1 MPTLLGF
8 GAILLWAA
16 LALLTSL
23 TTRIPLFEWLALT
36 FGLATLLSVPMLL
49 RTGALASL
57 RAVPVG
63 GWALGIVGLF
73 GYHALYML
81 ALKNAPT
88 AQAGLIAYLWP
99 LLIVLFSMV
108 GQAWRRW
115 VLPIAGGVLGLIG
128 AGLLVADPS
137 EGGFVQ
143 DYALGYGFALACALM
158 WSSYSVLNRRYS
170 AVPTVAVVVYC
181 AIAALGGAGLSLLFE
196 QWVTPTALEWAG
208 LVGLALGPM
217 GLAFFV
223 WDFGTKHGNVTLLG
237 ALSYFA
243 PLLSTILLVLTGRA
257 APSWA
262 LAAATVLIV
271 GGAGLAAF
279 GLRRQAGDR
288 KKPA

>member
-36 FGLATLLSVPMLL
+36 FGLATVFSLPMLL
-49 RTGALASL
+49 RRGALASL
-57 RAVPVG
+57 RAVPAG
-63 GWALGIVGLF
+63 AWALGIIGLF

-115 VLPIAGGVLGLIG
+115 VLPIAGGLLGLLG
-128 AGLLVADPS
+128 AGFLVVDPS
-137 EGGFVQ
+137 EGGFRSEF
-143 DYALGYGFALACALM
+143 ALGYGFALACALM
-158 WSSYSVLNRRYS
+158 WSSYSVLNRRY
-170 AVPTVAVVVYC
+170 AGVPTVAVVVYC
-181 AIAALGGAGLSLLFE
+181 GIAAVGGLVLSLLLE
-196 QWVTPTALEWAG
+196 TWVTPTALEWVG
-208 LVGLALGPM
+208 LIGLALGPM

-223 WDFGTKHGNVTLLG
+223 WDYGTKHGNVTLLG

-257 APSWA
+257 SPSWA

-271 GGAGLAAF
+271 GGAGLAAL
-279 GLRRQAGDR
+279 GLRSGQRAKVD
-288 KKPA
+288 

>member
-23 TTRIPLFEWLALT
+23 TTRLPLFEWLALT
-36 FGLATLLSVPMLL
+36 FGLATLFSLPMLL
-49 RTGALASL
+49 RPGTLASL
-57 RAVPVG
+57 RAVPVA
-63 GWALGIVGLF
+63 GWALGIGGLF

-99 LLIVLFSMV
+99 LLIVLFSIV
-108 GQAWRRW
+108 GFPLSRW
-115 VLPIAGGVLGLIG
+115 MLPLLGGVLGLVG
-128 AGLLVADPS
+128 AGLLVFDPG
-137 EGGFVQ
+137 EGGFRGE
-143 DYALGYGFALACALM
+143 YALGYGFALACALM
-158 WSSYSVLNRRYS
+158 WSSYSVLNRRFS
-170 AVPTVAVVVYC
+170 AVPTAAVVVYC
-181 AIAALGGAGLSLLFE
+181 AAAAVGGLILSRLFE
-196 QWVTPTALEWAG
+196 PWVTPTALEWVG

-243 PLLSTILLVLTGRA
+243 PLLSTVLLVLTGRA

-271 GGAGLAAF
+271 GGAGLAAL
-279 GLRRQAGDR
+279 GLRQREGSKIPD
-288 KKPA
+288 

>member
-23 TTRIPLFEWLALT
+23 TTRLPLFEWLALT
-36 FGLATLLSVPMLL
+36 FGLATLFSLPMLL
-49 RTGALASL
+49 RPGTLASL
-57 RAVPVG
+57 RAVPVA
-63 GWALGIVGLF
+63 GWALGIGGLF

-108 GQAWRRW
+108 GFPLSRW
-115 VLPIAGGVLGLIG
+115 MLPLLGGVLGLVG
-128 AGLLVADPS
+128 AGLLVFDPG
-137 EGGFVQ
+137 EGGFRGE
-143 DYALGYGFALACALM
+143 YALGYGFALACALM
-158 WSSYSVLNRRYS
+158 WSSYSVLNRRFS
-170 AVPTVAVVVYC
+170 AVPTAAVVVYC
-181 AIAALGGAGLSLLFE
+181 AAAAVGGLILSRLFE
-196 QWVTPTALEWAG
+196 PWVTPTALEWVG

-243 PLLSTILLVLTGRA
+243 PLLSTVLLVVTGRA

-271 GGAGLAAF
+271 GGAGLAAL
-279 GLRRQAGDR
+279 GLRQREGSKIPD
-288 KKPA
+288 

>member
-8 GAILLWAA
+8 GAILLWSA

-23 TTRIPLFEWLALT
+23 TTRLPLFEWLALT
-36 FGLATLLSVPMLL
+36 FGLATLFSLPMLL
-49 RTGALASL
+49 RQGALASL
-57 RAVPVG
+57 RAVPAS

-108 GQAWRRW
+108 GQPAGRW
-115 VLPIAGGVLGLIG
+115 LLPLAGGALGLIG
-128 AGLLVADPS
+128 AGLLVMDPR
-137 EGGFVQ
+137 EGGFRWE
-143 DYALGYGFALACALM
+143 YALGYCFALACALT
-158 WSSYSVLNRRYS
+158 WSSYSVLNRRFS
-170 AVPTVAVVVYC
+170 QVPTVAVVVYC
-181 AIAALGGAGLSLLFE
+181 AVAALGALALSLLFE
-196 QWVTPTALEWAG
+196 PWVTPTSLEWLG

-243 PLLSTILLVLTGRA
+243 PLLSTVLLVLTGRA
-257 APSWA
+257 TPSWA
-262 LAAATVLIV
+262 LLAATVLIV
-271 GGAGLAAF
+271 GGAGLAAL
-279 GLRRQAGDR
+279 GLRGRGKSA
-288 KKPA
+288 A

>member
-23 TTRIPLFEWLALT
+23 TTRLPLFEWLALT
-36 FGLATLLSVPMLL
+36 FGLATLFSLPMLL
-49 RTGALASL
+49 RPGTLASL
-57 RAVPVG
+57 RAVPVA
-63 GWALGIVGLF
+63 GWALGIGGLF

-108 GQAWRRW
+108 GFPLSRW
-115 VLPIAGGVLGLIG
+115 MLPLLGGVLGLVG
-128 AGLLVADPS
+128 AGLLVFDPG
-137 EGGFVQ
+137 EGGFRGE
-143 DYALGYGFALACALM
+143 YALGYGFALACALM
-158 WSSYSVLNRRYS
+158 WSSYSVLNRRFS
-170 AVPTVAVVVYC
+170 AVPTAAVVVYC
-181 AIAALGGAGLSLLFE
+181 AAAAVGGLILSRLFE
-196 QWVTPTALEWAG
+196 PWVTPTALEWVG

-243 PLLSTILLVLTGRA
+243 PLLSTVLLVLTGRA

-271 GGAGLAAF
+271 GGAGLAAL
-279 GLRRQAGDR
+279 GLRQREGSKIPD
-288 KKPA
+288 

>member
-36 FGLATLLSVPMLL
+36 FGLASVFSLPMLW
-49 RTGALASL
+49 RKGALASL
-57 RAVPVG
+57 RAVPTG
-63 GWALGIVGLF
+63 AWALGIIGLF

-115 VLPIAGGVLGLIG
+115 VLPIAGGVLGLLG
-128 AGLLVADPS
+128 AGFLVVDPS
-137 EGGFVQ
+137 EGGFRGEF
-143 DYALGYGFALACALM
+143 ALGYGFALACALM
-158 WSSYSVLNRRYS
+158 WSSYSVLNRRY
-170 AVPTVAVVVYC
+170 AGVPTVAVVVYC
-181 AIAALGGAGLSLLFE
+181 GIAAVGGMVLSLLLE
-196 QWVTPTALEWAG
+196 TWVTPTALEWVG

-257 APSWA
+257 SPSWA

-271 GGAGLAAF
+271 GGAGLAAL
-279 GLRRQAGDR
+279 GLRSGQRA
-288 KKPA
+288 KAS

>member
-23 TTRIPLFEWLALT
+23 TTRLPLFEWLALT
-36 FGLATLLSVPMLL
+36 FGLATLFSLPMLL
-49 RTGALASL
+49 RPGTLASL
-57 RAVPVG
+57 RAVPVA
-63 GWALGIVGLF
+63 GWVLGIGGLF

-108 GQAWRRW
+108 GFPLSRW
-115 VLPIAGGVLGLIG
+115 MLPLLGGVLGLVG
-128 AGLLVADPS
+128 AGLLVFDPG
-137 EGGFVQ
+137 EGGFGGEF
-143 DYALGYGFALACALM
+143 ALGYGFALACALT
-158 WSSYSVLNRRYS
+158 WSSYSVLNRRFS
-170 AVPTVAVVVYC
+170 TVPTAAVVVYC
-181 AIAALGGAGLSLLFE
+181 AAAAVGGLILSRLFE
-196 QWVTPTALEWAG
+196 PWVTPTALEWVG

-243 PLLSTILLVLTGRA
+243 PLLSTVLLVLTGRA
-257 APSWA
+257 APSWV
-262 LAAATVLIV
+262 LVAATVLIV
-271 GGAGLAAF
+271 GGAGLAAL
-279 GLRRQAGDR
+279 GLRQREGS
-288 KKPA
+288 KIPN

>member
-36 FGLATLLSVPMLL
+36 FGLATLFSLPMLA
-49 RTGALASL
+49 RRGALASL
-57 RAVPVG
+57 RTVPIG

-73 GYHALYML
+73 GYHALYMM

-108 GQAWRRW
+108 GQAWRAW
-115 VLPIAGGVLGLIG
+115 VLPLVGGGLGLMG
-128 AGLLVADPS
+128 AGLLVVDPA
-137 EGGFVQ
+137 EGGFRSAF
-143 DYALGYGFALACALM
+143 ALGYAFALACALM

-181 AIAALGGAGLSLLFE
+181 AIAAVGGLVLSLLFE
-196 QWVTPTALEWAG
+196 RWVTPTALEWVG

-243 PLLSTILLVLTGRA
+243 PLLSTVLLVLTGRA

-262 LAAATVLIV
+262 LAVATVLIV
-271 GGAGLAAF
+271 GGAGLAAL
-279 GLRRQAGDR
+279 GLRGRGRRA
-288 KKPA
+288 

>member
-8 GAILLWAA
+8 GAILLWSA

-23 TTRIPLFEWLALT
+23 TTRLPLFEWLALT
-36 FGLATLLSVPMLL
+36 FGLATLFSLPMLL
-49 RTGALASL
+49 RQGALASL
-57 RAVPVG
+57 RAVPAS
-63 GWALGIVGLF
+63 GWALGIVGVF

-108 GQAWRRW
+108 GQPAGRW
-115 VLPIAGGVLGLIG
+115 LLPLAGGALGLIG
-128 AGLLVADPS
+128 AGLLVMDPR
-137 EGGFVQ
+137 EGGFRWE
-143 DYALGYGFALACALM
+143 YALGYGFALACALT
-158 WSSYSVLNRRYS
+158 WSSYSVLNRRFS
-170 AVPTVAVVVYC
+170 QVPTVAVVVYC
-181 AIAALGGAGLSLLFE
+181 AVAALGALALSLLFE
-196 QWVTPTALEWAG
+196 PWVTPTSLEWLG

-243 PLLSTILLVLTGRA
+243 PLLSTVLLVLTGRA
-257 APSWA
+257 TPSWA
-262 LAAATVLIV
+262 LLAATVLIV
-271 GGAGLAAF
+271 GGAGLAAL
-279 GLRRQAGDR
+279 GLRGRGKSA
-288 KKPA
+288 A

>member
-23 TTRIPLFEWLALT
+23 TTRLPLFEWLALT
-36 FGLATLLSVPMLL
+36 FGLATLFSLPMLL
-49 RTGALASL
+49 RAGAVASL

-63 GWALGIVGLF
+63 GWALGIMGLF

-99 LLIVLFSMV
+99 LLIVLFSMA
-108 GQAWRRW
+108 GQPAGRW
-115 VLPIAGGVLGLIG
+115 VLPILGGGLGLVG
-128 AGLLVADPS
+128 AALLVVDPS
-137 EGGFVQ
+137 EGGFQ
-143 DYALGYGFALACALM
+143 PTYALGYGFALACALM
-158 WSSYSVLNRRYS
+158 WSSYSVLNRRFS

-181 AIAALGGAGLSLLFE
+181 AVAALGGLALSLALE
-196 QWVTPTALEWAG
+196 DWVRPTALEWAG

-223 WDFGTKHGNVTLLG
+223 WDYGTKHGNVTLLG

-243 PLLSTILLVLTGRA
+243 PLLSTLLLVA
-257 APSWA
+257 AGQAQVSWVLA
-262 LAAATVLIV
+262 LATVLIV
-271 GGAGLAAF
+271 GGAGLAAL
-279 GLRRQAGDR
+279 GLRRKEA
-288 KKPA
+288 A

>member
-23 TTRIPLFEWLALT
+23 TTRLPLFEWLALT
-36 FGLATLLSVPMLL
+36 FGLATLFSLPMLL
-49 RTGALASL
+49 RAGAVASL

-63 GWALGIVGLF
+63 GWALGIMGLF

-99 LLIVLFSMV
+99 LLIVLFSMA
-108 GQAWRRW
+108 GQPAGRW
-115 VLPIAGGVLGLIG
+115 VLPILGGGLGLVG
-128 AGLLVADPS
+128 AALLVVDPS
-137 EGGFVQ
+137 EGGFQ
-143 DYALGYGFALACALM
+143 PTYALGYGFALACALM
-158 WSSYSVLNRRYS
+158 WSSYSVLNRRLS

-181 AIAALGGAGLSLLFE
+181 AVAALGGLGLSLALE
-196 QWVTPTALEWAG
+196 DWVRPTALEWAG

-223 WDFGTKHGNVTLLG
+223 WDYGTKHGNVTLLG

-243 PLLSTILLVLTGRA
+243 PLLSTLLLVA
-257 APSWA
+257 AGQAQASWVLA
-262 LAAATVLIV
+262 LATVLIV
-271 GGAGLAAF
+271 GGAGLAAL
-279 GLRRQAGDR
+279 GLRRKEA
-288 KKPA
+288 A